1 MDIKPIR
8 TKADYRAAL
17 KQIEKLMG
25 AKANTAEG
33 EKLDVLV
40 TLIEAYERK
49 HYPLDLPDPVEA
61 IKFEMDQRGLTMKD
75 LEPVIGRPNRIYEI
89 LSRRRPLTLQM
100 IQRLHSHL
108 GIPAESLI
116 KSVAHS
122 RE

>member
-25 AKANTAEG
+25 AKANTVEG

-40 TLIEAYERK
+40 ALVEAYERK

-61 IKFEMDQRGLTMKD
+61 IKFEMDQRGLTVKD
-75 LEPVIGRPNRIYEI
+75 LEPMIGRPNRVYEI
-89 LSRRRPLTLQM
+89 LSHKRPLTLPM
-100 IQRLHSHL
+100 IQRLHSRL

-116 KSVAHS
+116 KPALDF
-122 RE
+122 